1 MRRVATVSTVCETLR
16 ISAYRSHPISNNK
29 KAPAPDGTNAFFGA
43 ADRDRTGTSF
53 TSRDFK
59 SRASASSATAA
70 NEFALQINIIP
81 LFM

>member
-1 MRRVATVSTVCETLR
+1 MSKPMVFQKEKSSRTIQSPRRR
-16 ISAYRSHPISNNK
+16 
-29 KAPAPDGTNAFFGA
+29 GA